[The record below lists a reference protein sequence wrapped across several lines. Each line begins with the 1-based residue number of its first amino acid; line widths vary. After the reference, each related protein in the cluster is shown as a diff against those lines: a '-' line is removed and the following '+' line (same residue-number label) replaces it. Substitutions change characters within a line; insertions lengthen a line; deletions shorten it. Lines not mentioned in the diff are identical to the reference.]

1 MAISRSATE
10 SSRRDE
16 GWSDGSLV
24 GLPSRTVSTSS
35 LSSDAKVWC
44 EESVPADARA
54 DWIRL
59 VRDELSDVVRP
70 ADADDDEK
78 GRPGFDPSGKAN
90 EPRRVRRSGL
100 GMLSKAEWAAGSMA
114 RPNEGRFRCAST
126 DPEESGRDVERVES
140 DAAAAKVGTK
150 TEGSVARFLLSPLSD
165 EERFSEGASSK
176 CAEITPATS
185 EGDEWWSREK
195 PSPVVGL

>member
-1 MAISRSATE
+1 MAISSSATE
-10 SSRRDE
+10 SSRRGE

-70 ADADDDEK
+70 ADADEDEK
-78 GRPGFDPSGKAN
+78 GRPEFDPSGKAKD
-90 EPRRVRRSGL
+90 PRRVRRSGL

-114 RPNEGRFRCAST
+114 RPKEGRFRWAST
-126 DPEESGRDVERVES
+126 DPEESGRGVGRVEMG
-140 DAAAAKVGTK
+140 AAAAKVGTK
-150 TEGSVARFLLSPLSD
+150 TEASVVRTLLSPLSE
-165 EERFSEGASSK
+165 EERFSEGGSSK
-176 CAEITPATS
+176 CAEIAAR
-185 EGDEWWSREK
+185 EGDE
-195 PSPVVGL
+195 